1 MERKGVSEVEFRFTI
16 KHKIGEDYSISELR
30 IEGAE
35 VAGGVEFR
43 TRVYIDVDLAGE
55 EVDWERIMKEIEF
68 VRNVLKTKAEN
79 FRSNVQ
85 KLKGM
90 LSVFGGVAEE
100 VVYI

>member
-1 MERKGVSEVEFRFTI
+1 MERKEVMGVVELKFVV
-16 KHKIGEDYSISELR
+16 KHKVGESYSISEIK
-30 IEGAE
+30 IEG
-35 VAGGVEFR
+35 VEELFR
-43 TRVYIDVDLAGE
+43 TSVHLSMDLARE

-68 VRNVLKTKAEN
+68 VRNILKTKAEN

-90 LSVFGGVAEE
+90 LSVFGEVAEE